1 MSRRIG
7 IAAALALLLALLPG
21 CAKKV
26 LVPPRVDL
34 GAWRT
39 IGIVEFSG
47 GSDPALGVQATQEF
61 MEIVHHAQPG
71 VRILELGAEQQVLA
85 EVDSAALDFEA
96 VRALRE
102 RYGVDAVFVGRL
114 EVGRVKPNL
123 RFGQSFASMEARADV
138 QGEIAAR
145 LLETGSGATVWS
157 RTATSTRNVAHV
169 GVPSTGLPSFG
180 ATDPSDVQ
188 AGLVRQLVANLSG
201 DFYSRWVKQ
210 R

>member
-7 IAAALALLLALLPG
+7 IAVLAMLLALLPG

-26 LVPPRVDL
+26 LVPPRIDL
-34 GAWRT
+34 GEWRT
-39 IGIVEFSG
+39 IGIVDFSG
-47 GSDPALGVQATQEF
+47 GGDPELGVQATQEF
-61 MEIVHHAQPG
+61 MQAVHHAQPG
-71 VRILELGAEQQVLA
+71 VRILELGAEEQVLA

-102 RYGVDAVFVGRL
+102 RYGVDAVFVGRVEL
-114 EVGRVKPNL
+114 GHVRPNL
-123 RFGQSFASMEARADV
+123 RFGQSFASMEASADL

-157 RTATSTRNVAHV
+157 RTTTASANVARV
-169 GVPSTGLPSFG
+169 GVPSTGLPTFG
-180 ATDPSDVQ
+180 AANPNDVD
-188 AGLVRQLVANLSG
+188 AALVRQLVANVSG
-201 DFYSRWVKQ
+201 DFYSRWVKK

>member
-7 IAAALALLLALLPG
+7 IAALAVLLVLLPA

-26 LVPPRVDL
+26 LAPPRVDL
-34 GAWRT
+34 GGWRT

-47 GSDPALGVQATQEF
+47 GGNPELGVQATQEF
-61 MEIVHHAQPG
+61 MEAVHYAQPG
-71 VRILELGAEQQVLA
+71 VRILELGTQDHVLA

-102 RYGVDAVFVGRL
+102 RYGVDAVFVGRVEL
-114 EVGRVKPNL
+114 GHVKPNL
-123 RFGQSFASMEARADV
+123 RFGQSFASMEARADL

-157 RTATSTRNVAHV
+157 RTASASRNVARV

-180 ATDPSDVQ
+180 AADPNDLH
-188 AGLVRQLVANLSG
+188 AGLVRQLVANVSG
-201 DFYSRWVKQ
+201 DFYSHWVKQ